1 MNVRKIKHS
10 AKFILKLEEM
20 DMEDI
25 PTKLRIEN
33 TLKKYRKMQKFSFN
47 IQFNVQ
53 KIKQLEIYMRYV
65 NKPGSEI
72 PDQMQVLQTK
82 IDNYQRQIIQFQSSM
97 YSLQDELFVQEGK
110 GKALELLLIDK
121 PDESIMHTPK
131 KKEDSIATPV
141 TVKTPTTPILTDD

>member
-47 IQFNVQ
+47 I
-53 KIKQLEIYMRYV
+53 
-65 NKPGSEI
+65 
-72 PDQMQVLQTK
+72 
-82 IDNYQRQIIQFQSSM
+82 
-97 YSLQDELFVQEGK
+97 
-110 GKALELLLIDK
+110 
-121 PDESIMHTPK
+121 
-131 KKEDSIATPV
+131 
-141 TVKTPTTPILTDD
+141 

>member
-33 TLKKYRKMQKFSFN
+33 TLKKFRKMQKFSFN